1 MDNAQK
7 FENDDWQKLSLISIA
22 YFTASSI
29 FKFANNF
36 LYMLPIIALNFSKI
50 KEQPLIILAVAL
62 AILVIFT
69 FIGLLNYLFYK
80 FRVTDERI
88 EIKQG
93 IFNKSHIDLP
103 FERIQNV
110 KLSQPLY
117 YRISNY
123 SCIEL
128 DTAGSAKQEA
138 KIVALKT
145 SQAEQL
151 RIRVLE
157 TARDTHS
164 IESTSTD
171 ENEADNSGIKSGI
184 TDEVVLNR
192 RSIKDL
198 IIHGITNNRI
208 WIFLGALAPFYNSI
222 SDGLSQAVESIGF
235 DIEAY
240 FSLET
245 QAWWEFGLHVL
256 SLAMLIMLVIVLLSV
271 VGAILMFYK
280 YTLSKTKDR
289 YIRRSGLLTKHE
301 VSMKLSRIQLMVQAQ
316 DWLDVLLGRVNL
328 SFEQNKSGTSN
339 PNNRG
344 EHMAN
349 KLLVPSVTVAE
360 SLALMKDAMPR
371 QSLGDQIFK
380 SISKRFILRGIL
392 LIVLP
397 ITGLLFAILPLDEI
411 APYFI
416 IAVVSSLLTGLVVL
430 RWKRWGYNFDSE
442 HIYIR
447 KGLLGVDYYC
457 FPIYKAQQAQFKQSI
472 FTRPHH
478 LAGLTV
484 VLASGSHKIPYMPA
498 DEVRSIVNSI
508 LDLLVTDK
516 RSWM

>member
-1 MDNAQK
+1 
-7 FENDDWQKLSLISIA
+7 
-22 YFTASSI
+22 
-29 FKFANNF
+29 
-36 LYMLPIIALNFSKI
+36 
-50 KEQPLIILAVAL
+50 
-62 AILVIFT
+62 
-69 FIGLLNYLFYK
+69 
-80 FRVTDERI
+80 
-88 EIKQG
+88 
-93 IFNKSHIDLP
+93 
-103 FERIQNV
+103 
-110 KLSQPLY
+110 
-117 YRISNY
+117 
-123 SCIEL
+123 
-128 DTAGSAKQEA
+128 
-138 KIVALKT
+138 
-145 SQAEQL
+145 
-151 RIRVLE
+151 
-157 TARDTHS
+157 
-164 IESTSTD
+164 
-171 ENEADNSGIKSGI
+171 
-184 TDEVVLNR
+184 
-192 RSIKDL
+192 
-198 IIHGITNNRI
+198 
-208 WIFLGALAPFYNSI
+208 
-222 SDGLSQAVESIGF
+222 
-235 DIEAY
+235 
-240 FSLET
+240 
-245 QAWWEFGLHVL
+245 
-256 SLAMLIMLVIVLLSV
+256 MLIMLVIVLLSV